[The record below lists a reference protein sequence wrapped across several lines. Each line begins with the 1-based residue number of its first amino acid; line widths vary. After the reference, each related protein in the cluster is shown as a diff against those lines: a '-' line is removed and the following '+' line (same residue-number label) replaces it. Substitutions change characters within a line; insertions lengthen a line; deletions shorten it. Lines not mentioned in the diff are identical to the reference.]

1 MLSLENGT
9 VVKQGVSPRGLCQ
22 GTFLCKDCDVD
33 INFFLSMYLKKGR
46 ELCYLHCVYYVI
58 ESFEHSYFMIKL
70 KFQLQW
76 CVRHSLRFN
85 HNNDL

>member
-22 GTFLCKDCDVD
+22 GTFFNAKIVMVMLILFDVPQ
-33 INFFLSMYLKKGR
+33 KVR

-58 ESFEHSYFMIKL
+58 ESFEHSYYY
-70 KFQLQW
+70 
-76 CVRHSLRFN
+76 
-85 HNNDL
+85 D